1 MFLINS
7 FIETFYRRV
16 SIINFFFF
24 SYFLLILNNFVI
36 NLDSESAKFFKQNPV
51 EIESIY
57 SDKKVIHLSTVE
69 RSVKFNEQFNE
80 FAAAQ
85 SIFGEISEKTK
96 KDFFGSDLKK
106 NLVYDLN
113 SKDWHFAILEGSDG
127 NYYLDINLKKKL
139 KNAKIIVVY
148 DSIRVPKNFSLNLLD
163 ENKSV
168 YISDTIFNKNNFSKP
183 FVWITHKIIS
193 NDEFN
198 RIKINIYDYYNVRER
213 AHIINEVFI
222 FELEDIS
229 FFQKLYNFL
238 IIFDKSALSYFSISL
253 LYSCIIL
260 ITGLPLY
267 FFLNKIHPFFTPDK
281 ILPLSTLFGFCI
293 LTIFS
298 ILSFFFI
305 NFIYL
310 YLIFF
315 LFALA
320 QAFRKRNL
328 LNFQQKKILV
338 FSAFV
343 LYCFSSIHY
352 FYSGDFI
359 GGSGYFNDL
368 VFDFKKSAGMALP
381 YHPFYLPY
389 DFDYHL
395 PWATTKH
402 MIHNFDKA
410 SLDYQMLF
418 GAHDP
423 YERSMLIPFIGV
435 LITKIFGE
443 KYFFFHCFMISSVFF
458 STIGLYYLFSSFYSQ
473 KYIPAVILLLN
484 TSTFFIFN
492 NVMVGNKNFTIF
504 FSIFSLIFIMGFLK
518 EKNLINIII
527 SSLFFLLSTFA
538 HIYVLPMVLI
548 FIIFIFLES
557 PKVDKFIIKSII
569 ILIFFS
575 ALGFIIYLIPKFYVD
590 SPSFLSYILFGK
602 LSAENIDRF
611 NPGLKSLSLS
621 FKDNLFLILNDKYY
635 AIKSLF
641 YPNPYPNMS
650 IPTGYRVSTFWGLTG
665 ISLFIFLFFNSKNF
679 IRKNKNFMLA
689 ITLSIPLY
697 ILLVQLPFNY
707 GVFVFTPLFAYFI
720 ISLCYYSF
728 LKFYLKNKTIGLIFL
743 ITGLYENFRYFKS
756 NKFEHIPIE
765 FLYPYSIGMSLSLI
779 FIFVVYAITF
789 LTLKKSKS

>member
-1 MFLINS
+1 
-7 FIETFYRRV
+7 
-16 SIINFFFF
+16 
-24 SYFLLILNNFVI
+24 
-36 NLDSESAKFFKQNPV
+36 
-51 EIESIY
+51 
-57 SDKKVIHLSTVE
+57 
-69 RSVKFNEQFNE
+69 
-80 FAAAQ
+80 
-85 SIFGEISEKTK
+85 
-96 KDFFGSDLKK
+96 
-106 NLVYDLN
+106 
-113 SKDWHFAILEGSDG
+113 
-127 NYYLDINLKKKL
+127 
-139 KNAKIIVVY
+139 
-148 DSIRVPKNFSLNLLD
+148 
-163 ENKSV
+163 
-168 YISDTIFNKNNFSKP
+168 
-183 FVWITHKIIS
+183 
-193 NDEFN
+193 
-198 RIKINIYDYYNVRER
+198 
-213 AHIINEVFI
+213 
-222 FELEDIS
+222 
-229 FFQKLYNFL
+229 
-238 IIFDKSALSYFSISL
+238 
-253 LYSCIIL
+253 
-260 ITGLPLY
+260 
-267 FFLNKIHPFFTPDK
+267 
-281 ILPLSTLFGFCI
+281 
-293 LTIFS
+293 
-298 ILSFFFI
+298 
-305 NFIYL
+305 
-310 YLIFF
+310 
-315 LFALA
+315 
-320 QAFRKRNL
+320 
-328 LNFQQKKILV
+328 
-338 FSAFV
+338 
-343 LYCFSSIHY
+343 
-352 FYSGDFI
+352 
-359 GGSGYFNDL
+359 
-368 VFDFKKSAGMALP
+368 
-381 YHPFYLPY
+381 
-389 DFDYHL
+389 
-395 PWATTKH
+395 
-402 MIHNFDKA
+402 
-410 SLDYQMLF
+410 
-418 GAHDP
+418 
-423 YERSMLIPFIGV
+423 
-435 LITKIFGE
+435 
-443 KYFFFHCFMISSVFF
+443 
-458 STIGLYYLFSSFYSQ
+458 
-473 KYIPAVILLLN
+473 
-484 TSTFFIFN
+484 
-492 NVMVGNKNFTIF
+492 
-504 FSIFSLIFIMGFLK
+504 MGFLK